1 MSRATP
7 QMRTIAMRLI
17 VHEARGNK
25 PSVAKAVADLST
37 CEKLRPHLATLVG
50 NGGYHALLSRALVL
64 AQAEVPWLRAVRVKA
79 EGTLEGVEQH
89 HAQLGPDK
97 FFEGRV
103 VLFAQLLGLL
113 VAFIGENLTLGLV
126 REVWPN
132 ATLDGLAFAT
142 ERKKNAK
149 RK

>member
-1 MSRATP
+1 
-7 QMRTIAMRLI
+7 MRLI

-25 PSVAKAVADLST
+25 PSVAKAAADFST
-37 CEKLRPHLATLVG
+37 CEKMRPHLATLVG
-50 NGGYHALLSRALVL
+50 NGGYHALLSRALAL
-64 AQAEVPWLRAVRVKA
+64 AQTEVPWLRAVRVKA

-97 FFEGRV
+97 FFEGKV

-113 VAFIGENLTLGLV
+113 VAFIGENLTLRLLC
-126 REVWPN
+126 EVWPN
-132 ATLDGLAFAT
+132 VKLDGLEFGT
-142 ERKKNAK
+142 ERKNNAK

>member
-1 MSRATP
+1 
-7 QMRTIAMRLI
+7 MRLI

-25 PSVAKAVADLST
+25 PSVMKAAADFST
-37 CEKLRPHLATLVG
+37 CEKMRPHLATLVG
-50 NGGYHALLSRALVL
+50 NGGYHALLSRALAL

-79 EGTLEGVEQH
+79 AGTLEGVEQH

-97 FFEGRV
+97 FFEGKV

-113 VAFIGENLTLGLV
+113 VAFIGPNLTLRLV
-126 REVWPN
+126 RGVWPN
-132 ATLDGLAFAT
+132 AKLDELDFGT
-142 ERKKNAK
+142 EGKHEK